1 MTRIQNALSAPERLR
16 YRYDIDT
23 FYLFRKSSVSAII
36 VPLRY
41 VVMVTYEYVWKLVQS
56 LAIPG
61 CIMGYLSIHVL
72 LKKNSPGDMQQTG
85 NCADNEIDMSPV
97 NEK

>member
-1 MTRIQNALSAPERLR
+1 
-16 YRYDIDT
+16 
-23 FYLFRKSSVSAII
+23 
-36 VPLRY
+36 
-41 VVMVTYEYVWKLVQS
+41 
-56 LAIPG
+56 
-61 CIMGYLSIHVL
+61 MGYLSIHVL